1 MRSPMAAQPQD
12 ARLTAPRWPEPADS
26 SFIRGF
32 GGVERRA
39 PSDIAW
45 FGESHVVSAHG
56 VARFPIDSLA
66 GLDKS
71 ASVDFRQVS
80 SDGRALVRF
89 DVGLSLGTHDSKTP
103 HKLAALLSM
112 LIEVHRWGHV
122 RPVPLGN
129 SGALLARE
137 YARATSLE
145 KHAPKSTER
154 VIAGKPL
161 LYIELYDPKVQ
172 ELDFGPFEVTQRM
185 KFPGFD
191 IECIDAAVD
200 GQPVAVFVCRYQAN
214 ADTSKGRQARNCIV
228 RMHARVEGLRGMLG
242 WLLRRAEPHY
252 ANLLD
257 AAAPALP
264 PPDMPE
270 AQWIST
276 ILYKGMRKVREGCRE
291 AERLSIPSEPI
302 LGGLGRAPATPEQV
316 AEIGNAVASVL
327 TQIAT
332 PQGSR
337 LSIVKSL
344 SEHATML
351 AQEAAP
357 IEHFAQPPRVLEPM
371 PQGFLAWNT
380 RLDGAPE
387 AEKKRE
393 LVANTIYRLRTEL
406 SSKRDIDGLTPL
418 GVAGIQ
424 IAPGGE
430 QEVPVRFRMSAR
442 GAGLRAVGRNAEFA
456 SEVESELIVCSLS
469 EGTPPFEVELRPD
482 AGDKVSIDLILVV
495 RGMMVLMTNVSFR
508 VGSAAQP
515 PAPVPVHVSFSAISS
530 APGVDVVL
538 FHGKNGDLF
547 SSMKG
552 KAGGATPTAWASNIL
567 GPTVAA
573 LRGQLNELSRSY
585 SARLDENDPF
595 WGLAIEKP
603 QDMLFEF
610 ARAGSDLHRALFRCA
625 PTPDDRAKLEML
637 RESLE
642 QLSGYMQIYVP
653 DFVPWSI
660 LYDGPKPKKAEDVDV
675 RRFWGHRFRIC
686 RAWDSTLRAV
696 PPAILGEGAPLSMR
710 ACIDPHLAK
719 EQGPVCVENQVSFFE
734 KLGGALIGNETE
746 LHNFLKTPD
755 DPCNFLYFFC
765 HADVSGQL
773 DDLKLFN
780 SGVDVRDS
788 KIWLDQQA
796 ISVDDMQEYR
806 KSNLPGKPLVF
817 MNACSSAKPGLL
829 YMSPFIELFMGKWS
843 AAGFIGT
850 DWKVPTVF
858 ADAFGRLVLT
868 ELLKEG
874 KTIAEAFHCAQT
886 IAFEKYHNPFPLIYA
901 LYGRPDLVVRRAMSG
916 LQGDMS

>member
-1 MRSPMAAQPQD
+1 MAAEPQD

-39 PSDIAW
+39 PSDMAW

-56 VARFPIDSLA
+56 VARFPMDSLA

-71 ASVDFRQVS
+71 AIVDFRQVS

-89 DVGLSLGTHDSKTP
+89 DLGLSLDTNGSKPP
-103 HKLAALLSM
+103 HKLAALLGM

-122 RPVPLGN
+122 RPVPLGS
-129 SGALLARE
+129 SGALLARA
-137 YARATSLE
+137 YAQATSFKE
-145 KHAPKSTER
+145 HAPKSTER

-161 LYIELYDPKVQ
+161 LFIELYDPQVQ

-200 GQPVAVFVCRYQAN
+200 GQPVAVFVCRYQAT

-276 ILYKGMRKVREGCRE
+276 VLHKGMRKLREGCRE
-291 AERLSIPSEPI
+291 AERLSIPSEAI
-302 LGGLGRAPATPEQV
+302 LGGLGRSPATPEQV

-357 IEHFAQPPRVLEPM
+357 IEHFAQPPRSLEPM

-406 SSKRDIDGLTPL
+406 SSQRDIDGLTPL

-430 QEVPVRFRMSAR
+430 QEVPVRFRMVAR
-442 GAGLRAVGRNAEFA
+442 GAALRVADRNAEFA
-456 SEVESELIVCSLS
+456 SIVESEPLVCSLS

-482 AGDKVSIDLILVV
+482 AGEKVSIDLILDV
-495 RGMMVLMTNVSFR
+495 RGMAVMMTNVSFR

-515 PAPVPVHVSFSAISS
+515 PAPVPVPVHVSFSAISS
-530 APGVDVVL
+530 APRIDVLLHYHNNHELLSRV
-538 FHGKNGDLF
+538 ND
-547 SSMKG
+547 
-552 KAGGATPTAWASNIL
+552 KAAGTTPTAWASGTIE
-567 GPTVAA
+567 PAVAK
-573 LRGQLNELSRSY
+573 LRERLNELSRSY
-585 SARLDENDPF
+585 RARFDEKDPF
-595 WGLAIEKP
+595 WGLAMEKP
-603 QDMLFEF
+603 KDALLEF
-610 ARAGSDLHRALFRCA
+610 ARAGNDLYVELFTCA
-625 PTPDDRAKLEML
+625 QNHDDRKKLQRL
-637 RESLE
+637 GRLLE
-642 QLSGYMQIYVP
+642 QSSGYMQIMAP

-660 LYDGPKPKKAEDVDV
+660 LYDGPEPEKADDVDV
-675 RRFWGHRFRIC
+675 RKFWGHRFHIFRS
-686 RAWDSTLRAV
+686 WTSTLQEI
-696 PPAILGEGAPLSMR
+696 PPAVLGKGAPLSMR
-710 ACIDPHLAK
+710 ACIDPHLAQ
-719 EQGPVCVENQVSFFE
+719 EQGPVCVGNQVDFF
-734 KLGGALIGNETE
+734 KQLGGALIKSETE
-746 LHNFLKTPD
+746 FRDFLAKPD
-755 DPCNFLYFFC
+755 DPCNFLYFYC
-765 HADVSGQL
+765 HADVSG
-773 DDLKLFN
+773 LFN
-780 SGVDVRDS
+780 PSVQFDGNISVKDS
-788 KIWLDQQA
+788 KIWLDKQA
-796 ISVDDMQEYR
+796 ISVYKMRSIRDIE
-806 KSNLPGKPLVF
+806 LPGQPLVF
-817 MNACSSAKPGLL
+817 MNTCSSAKPGPLHK
-829 YMSPFIELFMGKWS
+829 SPFLDLFMGDWR

-850 DWKVPTVF
+850 DWKVPAPF
-858 ADAFGRLVLT
+858 ADAFGRLVLR
-868 ELLKEG
+868 ELFENG

-886 IAFEKYHNPFPLIYA
+886 IAFEKYRNPFPLIYA
-901 LYGRPDLVVRRAMSG
+901 LYVRPDLVVRRATDG
-916 LQGDMS
+916 AQGDTP